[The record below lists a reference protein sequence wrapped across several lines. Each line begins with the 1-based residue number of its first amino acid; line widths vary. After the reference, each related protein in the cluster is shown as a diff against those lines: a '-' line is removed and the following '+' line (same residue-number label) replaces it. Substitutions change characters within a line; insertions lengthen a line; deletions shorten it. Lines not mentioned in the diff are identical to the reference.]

1 MIITHASATKIKE
14 VKAYRPY
21 ECDVYRGCLFFGGED
36 NDYNLACD
44 VNFKYNL
51 EVDEDKVIRVSR
63 FFYEHSHEES
73 VVAEV
78 LNDLRDELGLVCDDE
93 EMSEIIDET
102 NDIFDYETRVDGDI
116 ASWLVQQYQGILAH
130 KLGYDCAV
138 AFDEQGV
145 VFIAYCVGRDLDE
158 VAV

>member
-1 MIITHASATKIKE
+1 MIITHASATKIE
-14 VKAYRPY
+14 TVKSYRSY
-21 ECDVYRGCLFFGGED
+21 ENDVYRGCLFFGSED

-44 VNFKYNL
+44 VKFKYNL
-51 EVDEDKVIRVSR
+51 EVNEDKVIRVSR

-73 VVAEV
+73 IVAEV
-78 LNDLRDELGLVCDDE
+78 LNDLRDELGLECDDE

-102 NDIFDYETRVDGDI
+102 NDIYEYVTTVDSGN

-145 VFIAYCVGRDLDE
+145 VYIAYCVGRELEE
-158 VAV
+158 VAL